1 MRQSVEEFATFYAT
15 PLGQA
20 VARLISRKVEEV
32 WGGASGLDVLGIGY
46 AVPFLGG
53 LDLSARRVVVAMPAG
68 MGVRTWPGH
77 PANRACLVDDAA
89 QPFGNALF
97 DRVLATHALEESD
110 NLAGLLTE
118 IHRILS
124 PSGRAILA
132 VPARHGLWADAEVSP
147 FGYGRPF
154 SRRQL
159 EALLREAD
167 LEPMGWTRA
176 LYLPPFAWAA
186 PWSDAFEQL
195 GSRLFPPFAGVI
207 LMEAAKQTFA
217 VRPSGYPA
225 RRRIR
230 RSPSFQPA
238 PIGGKIIRH
247 ESAHRIQT

>member
-1 MRQSVEEFATFYAT
+1 MRQGVQDLANFYAT
-15 PLGQA
+15 PLGLA
-20 VARLISRKVEEV
+20 VGRLISRKIREV

-46 AVPFLGG
+46 AAPFLHG

-68 MGVRTWPGH
+68 MGARTWPGH
-77 PANRACLVDDAA
+77 AANRACLVADGAL
-89 QPFGNALF
+89 PFGNALF
-97 DRVLATHALEESD
+97 DRVLATHALEESE

-118 IHRILS
+118 LHRILS

-147 FGYGRPF
+147 FGHGRPF

-159 EALLREAD
+159 EALVREAD

-195 GSRLFPPFAGVI
+195 GCRIFPPFAGVI

-225 RRRIR
+225 RRQIR

-238 PIGGKIIRH
+238 PIGGKIVGH
-247 ESAHRIQT
+247 ESAHRTQI